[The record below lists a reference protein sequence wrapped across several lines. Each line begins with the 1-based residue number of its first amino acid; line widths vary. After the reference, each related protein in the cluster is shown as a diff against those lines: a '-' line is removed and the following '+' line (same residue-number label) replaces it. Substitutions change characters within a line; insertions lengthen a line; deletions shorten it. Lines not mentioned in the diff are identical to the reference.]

1 MYWAT
6 DHKPEEQKM
15 SSFDEQL
22 ALASPPV
29 PARSPELDAE
39 FVRVIAQ
46 AESAAVPRR
55 KLRGRSVVIGS
66 AVVLGALGAGGA
78 AAAAGLV
85 PWFESAP
92 SHGVVTTSTGARC
105 TLTFGVKEL
114 DDPAA
119 PVSDA
124 ARARARAAAEKYL
137 RDLDLSTLSVA
148 QATGAVSPR
157 ATVDSEAGPAMTVD
171 EHEVDA
177 VYAEVGRRVDAELV
191 EQHLPVTAVSL
202 SMGSACDGDDR

>member
-1 MYWAT
+1 
-6 DHKPEEQKM
+6 M

-22 ALASPPV
+22 ALSSPPV

-46 AESAAVPRR
+46 AEGSVVLRR
-55 KLRGRSVVIGS
+55 KLRSRSVVIGS
-66 AVVLGALGAGGA
+66 VVVLGALGAGGA
-78 AAAAGLV
+78 AVAGGLV

-114 DDPAA
+114 HAPAA

-124 ARARARAAAEKYL
+124 VRTQAKAAAEKYL
-137 RDLDLSTLSVA
+137 RDFDLSTLSVD
-148 QATGAVSPR
+148 QATRVASPR
-157 ATVDSEAGPAMTVD
+157 STVDSETSVATTVD
-171 EHEVDA
+171 EYEVNA
-177 VYAEVGRRVDAELV
+177 VYEEVERRVDADLV

-202 SMGSACDGDDR
+202 AMAVACDGDDR

>member
-1 MYWAT
+1 
-6 DHKPEEQKM
+6 M

-22 ALASPPV
+22 ALSSPPV

-39 FVRVIAQ
+39 FVHVIAQ
-46 AESAAVPRR
+46 AEGSAVSRR
-55 KLRGRSVVIGS
+55 KLRSRSAVIGS
-66 AVVLGALGAGGA
+66 VVVLGALGAGGA

-124 ARARARAAAEKYL
+124 VRARVKAAAEKYL
-137 RDLDLSTLSVA
+137 KNLDFSTLTVEENEV
-148 QATGAVSPR
+148 GAVY
-157 ATVDSEAGPAMTVD
+157 E
-171 EHEVDA
+171 
-177 VYAEVGRRVDAELV
+177 EVGRRLDAELV
-191 EQHLPVTAVSL
+191 AQHLPVTAVSL
-202 SMGSACDGDDR
+202 SMASDCDGDDR